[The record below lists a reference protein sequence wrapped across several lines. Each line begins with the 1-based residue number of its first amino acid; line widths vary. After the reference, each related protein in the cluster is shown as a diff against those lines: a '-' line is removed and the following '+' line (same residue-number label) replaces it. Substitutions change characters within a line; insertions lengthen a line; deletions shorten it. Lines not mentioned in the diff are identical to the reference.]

1 MKIIASGPNKIP
13 VRMTDEYL
21 RYQDAESAYLV
32 TFLYDETMGMCT
44 AHLEGV
50 TFHQVQQQQTW
61 HQPPAAA
68 PSHDPLSPSAA
79 LKKGVAMAIVR
90 GVNRCSK

>member
-32 TFLYDETMGMCT
+32 TFLYDETIGMCT

-50 TFHQVQQQQTW
+50 TFHHVQQQQTW
-61 HQPPAAA
+61 RHQPPL
-68 PSHDPLSPSAA
+68 PHHSQHPPSAR
-79 LKKGVAMAIVR
+79 LKKGVDMAIVQ